1 MALGAKQDW
10 METQSATRQVI
21 GGVRRLS
28 RTSLRNQTP
37 MNREVFRAFRV
48 SGRLF
53 RWHACDESQAGR
65 QNLATTDAN
74 LAASEQGT

>member
-28 RTSLRNQTP
+28 RTSLRNQQGSFQGISRLRTIVP
-37 MNREVFRAFRV
+37 MACMRREPSRAP
-48 SGRLF
+48 
-53 RWHACDESQAGR
+53 
-65 QNLATTDAN
+65 NLATTDAN